1 MLSRSNFAGTWRAA
15 GISRVRELLGDMIES
30 IDENEEVSRL
40 KENRTLPETTRE
52 ALIKARIGQGLF
64 RENLEARESAC
75 RVTGVTDKRF
85 LVASHIKPWRVSSN
99 DERLDGANGLILSPH
114 IDKLFDQGWISFSD
128 DGDLLIAPGCPRDVI
143 DKWNVA
149 INVAKRPF
157 TAEQK
162 KYLSYHRE
170 YIFGRRVGPKRE

>member
-1 MLSRSNFAGTWRAA
+1 
-15 GISRVRELLGDMIES
+15 
-30 IDENEEVSRL
+30 
-40 KENRTLPETTRE
+40 
-52 ALIKARIGQGLF
+52 
-64 RENLEARESAC
+64 EARESAC

-128 DGDLLIAPGCPRDVI
+128 DGDLLIAPDFPRDVI

-149 INVAKRPF
+149 INVAKDRLPRSKENILVI
-157 TAEQK
+157 TENI
-162 KYLSYHRE
+162 YSVVESGRNLSKVFATLRGM
-170 YIFGRRVGPKRE
+170 I